1 MITLL
6 CAHSG
11 APWPGRWCARALGC
25 KSRAGAPHRS
35 NAGAH
40 KSKKP
45 PQQMMLVVGWFLNFR
60 AARLFED
67 LKLFFKVSI
76 PSRIGLRRYSVCPY
90 GAADPTW
97 EIHRVRV
104 TDTLKYTCVCLF
116 SKYTANTQFQ
126 ISSKYTPNTLNT
138 LCFQSISKYTK
149 YTSPM

>member
-1 MITLL
+1 M
-6 CAHSG
+6 
-11 APWPGRWCARALGC
+11 
-25 KSRAGAPHRS
+25 AGVAELIRVSASAWQLPDMGIVSESSCIHTR
-35 NAGAH
+35 
-40 KSKKP
+40 
-45 PQQMMLVVGWFLNFR
+45 V
-60 AARLFED
+60 
-67 LKLFFKVSI
+67 KLQIINYYKLI
-76 PSRIGLRRYSVCPY
+76 NY
-90 GAADPTW
+90 PTW

>member
-40 KSKKP
+40 KSKKT

-90 GAADPTW
+90 GAADSLARRPPLVDAPFK
-97 EIHRVRV
+97 ISC
-104 TDTLKYTCVCLF
+104 LKACGF
-116 SKYTANTQFQ
+116 
-126 ISSKYTPNTLNT
+126 
-138 LCFQSISKYTK
+138 
-149 YTSPM
+149 